1 MAAQP
6 RAVRTAGALAP
17 LPPES
22 AKAGMD
28 GTLHKD
34 KNRAQASHL
43 AGLICQ
49 KSAPHL
55 PCLGKTLR
63 DVNMNLLD
71 VNITWQSCSEPA
83 YFSCFS
89 CIHEKVHCATGQA
102 GIPVWS
108 GILYTSVY
116 LYPSGYLVI
125 LSLRHREPLHLRAA
139 KEIGPARC
147 GRGRYHA

>member
-28 GTLHKD
+28 GTVHKD

-49 KSAPHL
+49 KSSRHL

-71 VNITWQSCSEPA
+71 VNIPWQSCSEPA

-89 CIHEKVHCATGQA
+89 CVHEKVHCASGQA

-108 GILYTSVY
+108 VILH
-116 LYPSGYLVI
+116 PSGYLLL

-139 KEIGPARC
+139 KETGPARQH